1 MTTMNLLHA
10 ELLKARK
17 QQINIFL
24 VLIITFVAVFFHSWL
39 VIAAKVNPSYI
50 KDAEV
55 FLPYYNSL
63 NLSVKVISF
72 FSSIIAIVFVA
83 NSVGGEYSQDTW
95 KMILPRYGSRIK
107 FITTKL
113 IVGLLAMILLYL
125 LGVTSWL
132 ALSAFSYWL
141 LDLNPPPQVL
151 LTLKNGLPVS
161 NSLKT
166 LVLEMFS
173 MSFYGSLTLLA
184 TIGARSFPGGILG
197 GSVSSLLMTTATII
211 PSKYVSLSLPS
222 LHIANLSAQWMQ
234 NKKEIEAVAMAFRGN
249 VSMSVSLVIVLAYIT
264 CFIITALL
272 LFQKRDMAG
281 H

>member
-24 VLIITFVAVFFHSWL
+24 VLIITFVAVFFHGWL